1 MTALPVPPGS
11 VEPYP
16 GSGTAPPAPPLPPA
30 EPPSLRTVAALVDA
44 RLISLLDGER
54 ARWAEVDPDLVAPVD
69 TLADLVLAG
78 GKRLR
83 PAFCHW
89 GFVGAGGEP
98 DDLRVV
104 EAGAAFELLQAFALI
119 HDDVMDGSATRR
131 GARTAHLEYIGRH
144 AGAQWLGEARRFGEG
159 VAILIGNLAHV
170 LADQLLREAAGGG
183 LAVWDELRLELN
195 MGQYL
200 DMVGTARRDTDAAR
214 AHLVAR
220 YKSGKYTVERPLHV
234 GAALAGRLDELAGP
248 LSAYGDPLGEAFQ
261 LRDDLLDVFGEEA
274 VIGKPIGDD
283 LREGKPTP
291 LLAATAGRCRSG
303 PAAALLD
310 RVGSPDLSE
319 AEVAALRDLMEES
332 GARAEVE
339 EAISELTVRAI
350 DAIGRAPV
358 SSEAVDALVELAHFV
373 AYRTR

>member
-1 MTALPVPPGS
+1 MSVSPLPRGP
-11 VEPYP
+11 VESPSP
-16 GSGTAPPAPPLPPA
+16 PPAAAPTD
-30 EPPSLRTVAALVDA
+30 PPSLLSVAARVEARLVGLLDHERTRWAQVDA
-44 RLISLLDGER
+44 
-54 ARWAEVDPDLVAPVD
+54 DLVAPVD
-69 TLADLVLAG
+69 TLADLVLAS

-83 PAFCHW
+83 PAFCYW
-89 GFVGAGGEP
+89 GFVGAGGDP
-98 DDLRVV
+98 DDARVV
-104 EAGAAFELLQAFALI
+104 DAGAAFELLQAFALI

-131 GARTAHLEYIGRH
+131 GARTAHLQYVGHH
-144 AGAQWLGEARRFGEG
+144 AGAGWLGEARRFGEG

-170 LADQLLREAAGGG
+170 LADQLMREAAGGG

-261 LRDDLLDVFGEEA
+261 LRDDLLDVFGDEA
-274 VIGKPIGDD
+274 LIGKPIGDD

-291 LLAATAGRCRSG
+291 LMAATTARCDARHA
-303 PAAALLD
+303 PLLA
-310 RVGSPDLSE
+310 RVGRRDLTA
-319 AEVAALRDLMEES
+319 AEVGALRDLMEES
-332 GARAEVE
+332 GARAELE
-339 EAISELTVRAI
+339 SEVAHLTARAV

-358 SSEAVDALVELAHFV
+358 SVDARRALVELAQFV
-373 AYRTR
+373 ATRSR